1 MPIFSRRTVQR
12 MMDENA
18 RFLSADQVAS
28 FSRKLNK
35 ADETSIHTEWEVALL
50 NVLSRLGK
58 VEHERQVGD
67 KYPDIYLSSA
77 TDAGQILI
85 ADITTVSDTG
95 LGREGLVERF
105 RKRLRPELGK
115 RRLKFEHFS
124 FDFKRIPEDGKVED
138 FLDAPLLAFFDAVA
152 LAPRASTNYA
162 AQDGSFTM
170 RYDPQQKSYTH
181 SLPITPKTS
190 LSGNPFYN
198 ALKNKLPQ
206 LKPADYTGARAIILC
221 DGDSDM
227 FFFRKT
233 DVLQYGSDDVIKE
246 FLRRNSSINFVLTV
260 WVERQPDSSLPLAR
274 HRVRAQL
281 FPNSNFDEVDET
293 IRRGLAGIESL
304 FPPAAVPVG
313 VALSHIR
320 QGMGKEGWSFHYR
333 SPHVSEN
340 GRQIKISARG
350 LLGLLA
356 GEIQHKEFLKDQGLE
371 AGEEVTAKNLNP
383 FLSHLRAGELINDIS
398 IERSELDDDYI
409 VITFIDADPAIS
421 DFK

>member
-1 MPIFSRRTVQR
+1 
-12 MMDENA
+12 MDENA

-28 FSRKLNK
+28 FSQKLNK

-50 NVLSRLGK
+50 NVFSKLGK

-77 TDAGQILI
+77 TGTGRILI
-85 ADITTVSDTG
+85 ADVTTVSDTG
-95 LGREGLVERF
+95 LGREGLVEKF

-124 FDFKRIPEDGKVED
+124 FEFKRIADGTKVEHYLNVQLLA
-138 FLDAPLLAFFDAVA
+138 FLDAIMR
-152 LAPRASTNYA
+152 APRASTSYT

-170 RYDPQQKSYTH
+170 QYDPQQKTYTH
-181 SLPITPKTS
+181 SLPLTPRTS

-198 ALKNKLPQ
+198 ALKRKLGQ
-206 LKPADYTGARAIILC
+206 LKAVGYTGARAIILC

-233 DVLQYGSDDVIKE
+233 DVLQYGSDDVIKD

-260 WVERQPDSSLPLAR
+260 WVERTPDPSQTFRL
-274 HRVRAQL
+274 HRVRTQL
-281 FPNSNFDEVDET
+281 FPNSNFAEVDET
-293 IRRGLAGIESL
+293 IKRGLADIERL
-304 FPPAAVPVG
+304 FPLAVVPVE
-313 VALSHIR
+313 VALSSIR
-320 QGMGKEGWSFHYR
+320 QGMGKEGWSLHYR
-333 SPHVSEN
+333 NPYMSED

-356 GEIQHKEFLKDQGLE
+356 GELQHKDFLKDQGLE
-371 AGEEVTAKNLNP
+371 ADEEVTVKDLNP
-383 FLSHLRAGELINDIS
+383 FLRHLRAGELINDIS
-398 IERSELDDDYI
+398 MERSELDDDYI
-409 VITFIDADPAIS
+409 VVTFRDADPAIS